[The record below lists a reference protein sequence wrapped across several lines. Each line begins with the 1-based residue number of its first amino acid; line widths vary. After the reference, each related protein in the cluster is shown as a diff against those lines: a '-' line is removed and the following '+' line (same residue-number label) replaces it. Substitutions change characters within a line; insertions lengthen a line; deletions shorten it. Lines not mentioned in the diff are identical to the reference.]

1 MIFIK
6 NNASMFQDN
15 RMNTIQCIGFQVAG
29 VAAGLKKNGRN
40 DLGLIFSRVPTT
52 AAGVFTQNRVQ
63 AAPVVLDRERIKTG
77 VCQAVLVN
85 SGNANC
91 CTGEQGMRDAREMA
105 KLAASALDIPE
116 ESVLVAS
123 TGVIGQLLPVD
134 KIQKSL
140 PSLVQSLRPDGFMML
155 AEAIMTTDTVPKV
168 VSRKGTLDGKVFTVT
183 GTAKGAGMIAPNMAT
198 MLCFVCTDVGAT
210 ADQLHHSLSVS
221 VQQSF
226 NRITIDG
233 DTSTNDTALI
243 LANGLSGAIIQSP
256 ANLVVF
262 QDILNDVLVTLAKML
277 VKDGEGATKL
287 VEIRVRGA
295 ATDRDARKIADTV
308 AGSNL
313 VKTAIF
319 GEDANWGRILAAAG
333 RAGVAFEPERMDI
346 FFNDVL
352 MFSEGSGRG
361 AAVEDEVTKV
371 LKLSEFVITIDLHS
385 GECQTSVWTC
395 DFSVEYVRINADYRS

>member
-1 MIFIK
+1 
-6 NNASMFQDN
+6 MFQDN
-15 RMNTIQCIGFQVAG
+15 CMNNFQCIGFQAAG
-29 VAAGLKKNGRN
+29 VAAGLKKNGRD
-40 DLGLIFSRVPTT
+40 DLGLIFSRVPAT

-63 AAPVVLDRERIKTG
+63 AAPVVLDRERIKSG
-77 VCQAVLVN
+77 VCQAILVN

-91 CTGEQGMRDAREMA
+91 CTGDQGMRDAREIA
-105 KLAASALDIPE
+105 RVAASALNIPE

-123 TGVIGQLLPVD
+123 TGVIGQPLPVD
-134 KIQKSL
+134 KIQNAI
-140 PSLVQSLRPDGFMML
+140 PSLVQSLRPDGFMAL

-168 VSRKGTLDGKVFTVT
+168 VSRKGTLNGKEFSVT

-198 MLCFVCTDVGAT
+198 MLCFVCTDIGAT
-210 ADQLHHSLSVS
+210 ADQLHHCLYTS

-243 LANGLSGAIIQSP
+243 LANGLSGAVIQNP
-256 ANLVVF
+256 AELAAF
-262 QDILNDVLVTLAKML
+262 QAILDDVLVTLAKML

-287 VEIRVRGA
+287 VEVCVRGA
-295 ATDRDARKIADTV
+295 ATDKDARKIADTV

-333 RAGVAFEPERMDI
+333 RAGVALEPERMDI

-352 MFSEGSGRG
+352 MFSQGSGRG

-371 LKLSEFVITIDLHS
+371 LKLSEFVITLDLHN
-385 GECQTSVWTC
+385 GNCRTSVWTC

>member
-15 RMNTIQCIGFQVAG
+15 RMNTIQCIGFQATG

-40 DLGLIFSRVPTT
+40 DLGLIFSRVPAT

-105 KLAASALDIPE
+105 RLAASALDIPE

-210 ADQLHHSLSVS
+210 ADQLHHCLYASVE
-221 VQQSF
+221 QSF

-256 ANLVVF
+256 ANLAVF
-262 QDILNDVLVTLAKML
+262 QDVLNDVLVTLAKML

-295 ATDRDARKIADTV
+295 ATDRDARKIAETV
-308 AGSNL
+308 AGSSL

-352 MFSEGSGRG
+352 MFSRGSGRG

-385 GECQTSVWTC
+385 GGCQTSVWTC

>member
-15 RMNTIQCIGFQVAG
+15 RMNTIQCIGFQATG

-40 DLGLIFSRVPTT
+40 DLGLIFSRVPAT

-105 KLAASALDIPE
+105 RLAASALDIPE

-256 ANLVVF
+256 ANLAVF

-352 MFSEGSGRG
+352 MFSQGSGRG

>member
-1 MIFIK
+1 
-6 NNASMFQDN
+6 
-15 RMNTIQCIGFQVAG
+15 MNTFQCIGFQAAG

-40 DLGLIFSRVPTT
+40 DLGLMVSRLPAT

-63 AAPVVLDRERIKTG
+63 AAPVLLDRERIKTG
-77 VCQAVLVN
+77 TCQAVLVN

-91 CTGEQGMRDAREMA
+91 CTGEQGMQDAREMA
-105 KLAASALDIPE
+105 RLAASALDIAE
-116 ESVLVAS
+116 ESVLIAS
-123 TGVIGQLLPVD
+123 TGVIGQPLPMD
-134 KIQKSL
+134 KIQKAM
-140 PSLVQSLRPDGFMML
+140 PSLVQSLKPDGFLLL

-168 VSRKGTLDGKVFTVT
+168 ISRKGTLDGKPFTVI

-198 MLCFVCTDVGAT
+198 MLCFVCTDIGAS
-210 ADQLHHSLSVS
+210 ADQLHQCLYAS

-243 LANGLSGAIIQSP
+243 LANGLSGAVIQSP
-256 ANLVVF
+256 GDLDAF
-262 QDILNDVLVTLAKML
+262 QEILNDVLVTLAKML

-295 ATDRDARKIADTV
+295 ATDWDARRIADTV
-308 AGSNL
+308 ASSNL

-333 RAGVAFEPERMDI
+333 RAGVAFDPQQMDI
-346 FFNDVL
+346 YFNDVL
-352 MFSEGSGRG
+352 MFSQGSGRG
-361 AAVEDEVTKV
+361 AAVENEVTQV
-371 LKLSEFVITIDLHS
+371 LKLSEFAITLDLHC
-385 GECQTSVWTC
+385 GDCRTSVWTC

>member
-1 MIFIK
+1 
-6 NNASMFQDN
+6 MFQEY
-15 RMNTIQCIGFQVAG
+15 RMNTFQCAGFQAAG

-40 DLGLIFSRVPTT
+40 DLGLIVSQVPAT

-63 AAPVVLDRERIKTG
+63 AAPVVLDRQRIKSG
-77 VCQAVLVN
+77 VCQAVLIN

-105 KLAASALDIPE
+105 RLSAAALNIPE
-116 ESVLVAS
+116 ETVLVAS
-123 TGVIGQLLPVD
+123 TGVIGQPLPVV
-134 KIQKSL
+134 KIQKAI
-140 PSLVQSLRPDGFMML
+140 PALVQSLSPDGFMML
-155 AEAIMTTDTVPKV
+155 AEAIMTTDTVPKL
-168 VSRKGTLDGKVFTVT
+168 VSRKGTLDGKTFTVT

-198 MLCFVCTDVGAT
+198 LLCFVCTDVGAN
-210 ADQLHHSLSVS
+210 ADQLQRCLFES

-243 LANGLSGAIIQSP
+243 LANGLSEAVIQTP
-256 ANLVVF
+256 ADMAVF
-262 QDILNDVLVTLAKML
+262 QDILNDVLVTLAKKL

-287 VEIRVRGA
+287 VEICVRGA
-295 ATDRDARKIADTV
+295 ATSKDARRIADTV

-333 RAGVAFEPERMDI
+333 RAGVVFEPGQMDI

-352 MFSEGSGRG
+352 MFSQGSGRG
-361 AAVEDEVTKV
+361 VAVEDEVTKV

-385 GECQTSVWTC
+385 GDCQTSVWTC